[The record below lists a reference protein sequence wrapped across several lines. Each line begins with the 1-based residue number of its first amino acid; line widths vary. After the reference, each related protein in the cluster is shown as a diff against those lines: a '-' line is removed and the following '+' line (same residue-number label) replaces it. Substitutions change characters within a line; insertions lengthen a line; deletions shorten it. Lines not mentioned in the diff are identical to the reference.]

1 MASRPVALI
10 LGAGPGIGSSVAAA
24 FANKGYQVAIAS
36 RKGTGSKISE
46 GFLSLSADFANP
58 DSVPALF
65 NAVKST
71 FNAAPNVVI
80 YNAASLTPPPDNDS
94 VLSIP
99 AESVT
104 VDLNINTVSP
114 YIAAQQ
120 AVQAWEGLPQDARKT
135 FIYTGNM
142 LNGTVVPVPLLLNL
156 GMGKS
161 ASAYWVGVADTLYTP
176 RGYRFFYADERTEDG
191 KAVGNAPDGAAH
203 AELYTQL
210 ASHEGN
216 VPWHATFVKGKG
228 YVKFD

>member
-36 RKGTGSKISE
+36 RKGTGSKTSE
-46 GFLSLSADFANP
+46 GYLSLPADFANP
-58 DSVPALF
+58 DSVPAVF

-120 AVQAWEGLPQDARKT
+120 AVQAWEDLPQNAQKT
-135 FIYTGNM
+135 FIYTGNL
-142 LNGTVVPVPLLLNL
+142 LNVTIVPVPLILNL

-176 RGYRFFYADERTEDG
+176 RGYRYDYF
-191 KAVGNAPDGAAH
+191 P
-203 AELYTQL
+203 
-210 ASHEGN
+210 
-216 VPWHATFVKGKG
+216 
-228 YVKFD
+228 